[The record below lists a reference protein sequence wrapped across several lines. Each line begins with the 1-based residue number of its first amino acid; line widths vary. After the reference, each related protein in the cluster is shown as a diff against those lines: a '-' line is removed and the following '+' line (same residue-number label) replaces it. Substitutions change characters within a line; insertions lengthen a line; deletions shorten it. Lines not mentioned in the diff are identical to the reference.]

1 MVEPEITTMSSRGQ
15 VVIPKEIR
23 KEMKLKP
30 KTKFVVFGY
39 DDTVLL
45 KRMKI
50 PDVKREFKEFIKKSN
65 ENVKEH
71 GGLSMKEI
79 NEIVHKNRKRRSR

>member
-15 VVIPKEIR
+15 IVIPQEIR
-23 KEMKLKP
+23 EEMKLKP

-39 DDTVLL
+39 DDTILL
-45 KRMKI
+45 KRMII
-50 PDVKREFKEFIKKSN
+50 PDIKKEFKEFLRKSG
-65 ENVKEH
+65 EDVRKH

-79 NEIVHKNRKRRSR
+79 SNIVHKNRKRRSK